1 MHKPTRPGTRTHT
14 QICIIYC
21 FSTPIKISES
31 ASVLRHTNIVCPVYL
46 QRPPTCFLV
55 LVFLHG
61 VRNEFTND
69 ISETAESHLTHDQ

>member
-1 MHKPTRPGTRTHT
+1 M
-14 QICIIYC
+14 
-21 FSTPIKISES
+21 
-31 ASVLRHTNIVCPVYL
+31 LRHTNIVCPVYL